1 MVWVA
6 GPGRP
11 KGVFLRPLGVFPS
24 PLVDPVHPQKAPF
37 SLPDC
42 FQGFGASRPSVA
54 VWVFRPFR
62 AHNTA
67 NCILPR
73 FYKAWQYGF
82 SGHLGPT
89 TPEIAYC
96 HASTKR
102 GSMAFQ
108 AI

>member
-42 FQGFGASRPSVA
+42 LGCWWVVGELVMGAVCLLS
-54 VWVFRPFR
+54 
-62 AHNTA
+62 
-67 NCILPR
+67 
-73 FYKAWQYGF
+73 
-82 SGHLGPT
+82 
-89 TPEIAYC
+89 AY
-96 HASTKR
+96 A
-102 GSMAFQ
+102 GSCLLTLRL
-108 AI
+108 